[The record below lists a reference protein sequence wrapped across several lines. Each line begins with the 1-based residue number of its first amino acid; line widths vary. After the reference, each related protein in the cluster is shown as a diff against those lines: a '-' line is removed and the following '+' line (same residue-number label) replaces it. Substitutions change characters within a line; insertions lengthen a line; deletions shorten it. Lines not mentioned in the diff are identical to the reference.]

1 MTELAYMTR
10 EAWAQRGTS
19 MVPQSA
25 VIRDWLGEPPC
36 IFAVSD
42 TKRLRET
49 NSADME
55 FINYVAP
62 SSRQIVGIAELRKLT
77 QKSKRFDGTLTVL
90 HPNEQDDCE
99 LLRKLVASD
108 GVARLFV
115 IVWAPSDT
123 VRMWL
128 EGMGARNLDTGSV
141 HDAPDA
147 AQLEAAKCMVDEQY
161 NGLSTGNG
169 KAAVVQL
176 IRAFTDG
183 GYLLEKEPWLKAFFA
198 AGGEFRHAESISK
211 LIMEM
216 KRGTKHR
223 IQQRYRPD
231 ILSVLQERASA
242 RSADLPG

>member
-1 MTELAYMTR
+1 
-10 EAWAQRGTS
+10 
-19 MVPQSA
+19 MVTQSA
-25 VIRDWLGEPPC
+25 VIRNWLGEPPYV
-36 IFAVSD
+36 FAASD
-42 TKRLRET
+42 TKRLRVT
-49 NSADME
+49 NGADIE
-55 FINYVAP
+55 FINYVAS
-62 SSRQIVGIAELRKLT
+62 SSRQIVSIAELRKLT
-77 QKSKRFDGTLTVL
+77 QQSQRFDGTLTVL
-90 HPNEQDDCE
+90 HPNERDDCE
-99 LLRKLVASD
+99 LLRELVAND
-108 GVARLFV
+108 GVERLFV
-115 IVWAPSDT
+115 IVWAPSDM

-216 KRGTKHR
+216 KMGTKHR
-223 IQQRYRPD
+223 VQQRYRPD

>member
-1 MTELAYMTR
+1 
-10 EAWAQRGTS
+10 

-25 VIRDWLGEPPC
+25 VIRDWLGEPPYV
-36 IFAVSD
+36 FAASD
-42 TKRLRET
+42 TKRPRET

-55 FINYVAP
+55 FINYVALGEG
-62 SSRQIVGIAELRKLT
+62 SRQIVGISELRKLT
-77 QKSKRFDGTLTVL
+77 QQSKRFDGTFTVL
-90 HPNEQDDCE
+90 HPYEQDDLE
-99 LLRKLVASD
+99 LLRKVVAND
-108 GVARLFV
+108 RVARLFV
-115 IVWAPSDT
+115 IVWAPSDM
-123 VRMWL
+123 VRIWL
-128 EGMGARNLDTGSV
+128 DGMGARNLDKGSV

-176 IRAFTDG
+176 IRAFTEG

-211 LIMEM
+211 LILEM
-216 KRGTKHR
+216 KKGTKHR
-223 IQQRYRPD
+223 VQQRYRPE